1 MLSPE
6 PTLNL
11 GILAHV
17 DAGKTSLTE
26 RLLYE
31 AGVVRDLGSV
41 DGGDTQTD
49 TMALERRRGITIRS
63 AVASFAVDGLA
74 VNLVDTPGHSD
85 FVAEVERALAV
96 LDGCVLVVS
105 AVEGVQAQTLV
116 LFRALRRLRIPT
128 VFFVNKI
135 DRRNADPDRV
145 VAEIRE
151 RLTPDTVCVGAVTY
165 PGSPAAG
172 VRRDAVDRLTED
184 LAGLDDEVLAAA
196 VGERPAYPRAELTAR
211 LGALTAAGRAHPVLF
226 GSAITGAGVRELMD
240 LLPVL
245 LPPPPADPD
254 GPACGVV
261 FTIRR
266 GDDGEKLVHVRLR
279 AGTLHVRDRI
289 DLGHGREERV
299 TAVRVY
305 RPGRPETSTSLRAG
319 QIGVV
324 RGLESARIGDPIGAW
339 THPEADQFVRPSL
352 ETVVDPV
359 DPADRVAL
367 YAALGRLAEQDP
379 LIDVRQDDGRR
390 EVSVSLYGEVQK
402 EVLGSLLEAD
412 YGVPVT
418 FRESTPI
425 CVERLVG
432 SGADAELIATPSN
445 PFLAT
450 VGLRVEPAPLGSG
463 VSVGLEVEL
472 GSMPSAFFAAVE
484 ESVRT
489 TLRQGPHGWEIPDC
503 TVTIT
508 HSGYWGRHSIGHA
521 DFTKS
526 LSSTAADYRCL
537 APLVL
542 MTALQRARTVVCVPV
557 HRFELEIPERL
568 YAPVLAALPRL
579 SATPLETVQSRSHLV
594 VRGTVPAVAVHA
606 LQQRVPDL
614 TSGEGLLTTRLDHFD
629 PAVGPPPT
637 RPRTD
642 DDPTDR
648 VNYLKTTTRRVGRS

>member
-1 MLSPE
+1 LLSPE

-31 AGVVRDLGSV
+31 AGVVTHLGSV
-41 DGGDTQTD
+41 DAGTTQAD

-63 AVASFAVDGLA
+63 AVVSFRVDDVA

-105 AVEGVQAQTLV
+105 GVEGVQAQTLV
-116 LFRALRRLRIPT
+116 LYRALRCLGIPT

-135 DRRNADPDRV
+135 DRRNADPRRV
-145 VAEIRE
+145 VREIRA
-151 RLTPDTVCVGAVTY
+151 RLTDNTVCVGSV
-165 PGSPAAG
+165 
-172 VRRDAVDRLTED
+172 RDAGSLTES
-184 LAGLDDEVLAAA
+184 LADLDDGVLAAA
-196 VGERPAYPRAELTAR
+196 VGERPAYSWPELLAR

-226 GSAITGAGVRELMD
+226 GSAITGAGVPELMR
-240 LLPVL
+240 LLPTL
-245 LPPPPADPD
+245 LPPPRPEADAELR
-254 GPACGVV
+254 GLV

-266 GDDGEKLVHVRLR
+266 GDAGEKLVHVRL
-279 AGTLHVRDRI
+279 ASGTLRVRDRV
-289 DLGHGREERV
+289 DLGHGREDRV
-299 TAVRVY
+299 TALHVH
-305 RPGRPETSTSLRAG
+305 RPGGPESSTALVAG

-324 RGLESARIGDPIGAW
+324 RGLESARIGDAVGSWPD
-339 THPEADQFVRPSL
+339 HVDDQFVRPLL
-352 ETVVDPV
+352 EAVVDPV
-359 DPADRVAL
+359 DPTDRVAL
-367 YAALGRLAEQDP
+367 YAALGRLVEQDP

-425 CVERLVG
+425 CVERLIG
-432 SGADAELIATPSN
+432 SGADAELIATPTN

-450 VGLRVEPAPLGSG
+450 VGLRVEPAPLGAG

-472 GSMPSAFFAAVE
+472 GSMPSAFFTAVE
-484 ESVRT
+484 DSVRA

-503 TVTIT
+503 AVTIT

-542 MTALQRARTVVCVPV
+542 MTALQRARTMVCVPV

-568 YAPVLAALPRL
+568 YATVLSALPRL
-579 SATPLETVQSRSHLV
+579 GATPLQTAQRGPHLV
-594 VRGTVPAVAVHA
+594 VHGTVPAVAVHA
-606 LQQRVPDL
+606 LQQRMPDL
-614 TSGEGLLTTRLDHFD
+614 TSGEGLLTTRLDHYA
-629 PAVGPPPT
+629 PALGAPPI

-648 VNYLKTTTRRVGRS
+648 INYLKTTTRRVGRS

>member
-1 MLSPE
+1 LPTPE

-26 RLLYE
+26 RLLFE
-31 AGVVRDLGSV
+31 AGVVTDLGSV
-41 DGGDTQTD
+41 DAGDTQTD

-63 AVASFAVDGLA
+63 AVASLRVDGVA

-116 LFRALRRLRIPT
+116 LFRALRRLGIPT
-128 VFFVNKI
+128 VFFVNKV
-135 DRRNADPDRV
+135 DRGNADPARV
-145 VAEIRE
+145 VREIRE
-151 RLTPDTVCVGAVTY
+151 RLTPHTVSVGSVTAA
-165 PGSPAAG
+165 GSPSARITVTG
-172 VRRDAVDRLTED
+172 SSDVRDQLADVDD
-184 LAGLDDEVLAAA
+184 QVLAAA
-196 VGERPAYPRAELTAR
+196 VGERPAYPWAQLLRR
-211 LGALTAAGRAHPVLF
+211 LGEQTAVGRAYPVLF
-226 GSAITGAGVRELMD
+226 GSAITGAGVPELMRLLPD
-240 LLPVL
+240 LLAPPV
-245 LPPPPADPD
+245 ADPE
-254 GPACGVV
+254 GPLAGVV
-261 FTIRR
+261 FAIRR
-266 GDDGEKLVHVRLR
+266 GDAGEKLVQLR
-279 AGTLHVRDRI
+279 VASGTLRVRDRV

-299 TAVRVY
+299 TALRVH
-305 RPGRPETSTSLRAG
+305 RPGGPEASTTLSAG

-324 RGLESARIGDPIGAW
+324 RGLESAHIGDPVGAW
-339 THPEADQFVRPSL
+339 TRRRSDQFVRPSL

-359 DPADRVAL
+359 EPGDRVML
-367 YAALGRLAEQDP
+367 YTALGQLAEQDP

-390 EVSVSLYGEVQK
+390 EVAVSLYGEVQK
-402 EVLGSLLEAD
+402 EVLGSLLETD
-412 YGVPVT
+412 YGVPVR

-432 SGADAELIATPSN
+432 TGADHELIGMTSN

-450 VGLRVEPAPLGSG
+450 VGLRVEPAPLGAG
-463 VSVGLEVEL
+463 VSLDLEVEL
-472 GSMPSAFFAAVE
+472 GSMPSAFFTAVE
-484 ESVRT
+484 ESVRA
-489 TLRQGPHGWEIPDC
+489 TLLQGPHGWEIPDC
-503 TVTIT
+503 AVTVT
-508 HSGYWGRHSIGHA
+508 HAGYWGRHSVGHA

-542 MTALQRARTVVCVPV
+542 MTALARARTTVCVPV
-557 HRFELEIPERL
+557 HRFELEIPEHR
-568 YAPVLAALPRL
+568 YASVLAALPRL
-579 SATPLETVQSRSHLV
+579 SATPLTTRQSGVHLV
-594 VRGTVPAVAVHA
+594 VEGTVLAVAVHA

-614 TSGEGLLTTRLDHFD
+614 TSGEGLLTTRLDHFA

-637 RPRTD
+637 RARTD

-648 VNYLKTTTRRVGRS
+648 ANYLKTTTRRVGRQ